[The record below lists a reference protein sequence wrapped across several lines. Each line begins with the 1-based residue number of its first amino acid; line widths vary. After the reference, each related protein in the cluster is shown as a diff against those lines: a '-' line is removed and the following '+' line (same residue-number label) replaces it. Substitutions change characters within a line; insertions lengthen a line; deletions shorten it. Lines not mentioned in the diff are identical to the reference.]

1 MDSVV
6 LRGVYC
12 WLRKNLVGEK
22 VLSVELC
29 DSKSIFLTIRKKGIG
44 VLFLII
50 SWDASLFRLY
60 PTRIKPHKIGR
71 SPFVGTLSRHLL
83 GARITSILMKSLE
96 RVVTFEL
103 VNRDLKGNPLEFRL
117 IAELMG
123 KNSNLVLVD
132 RQSREIIEAGKHVT
146 EAMSRTRPVLP
157 RTKYT
162 APPASQGANPLAAT
176 NDEVIRAL
184 EKDSETRLERRILSQ
199 FAGISPTIAR
209 EIKARAEE
217 SSHGSDS
224 DALACAAD
232 AFLSIMATISGE
244 QFEPCI
250 MTEPS
255 DGPDNRAPRA
265 DGVAFQTTKSLLCPF
280 PLIQKGNWEVE
291 RFESMADA
299 AEAFFRG
306 AERAT
311 AFVKMGRR
319 LLQMVKSKLSR
330 TKRRLAKIEA
340 ESVDKEDVDRLF
352 QRGELLKMNVHK
364 AKKGMASI
372 EVQDVF
378 SNELCAVTIELDS
391 SLSPWANVDVSF
403 KKAKK
408 AKRRLAHS
416 ATLIASAREEIA
428 YFEGLM
434 LQIEGCEG
442 IPCLQEI
449 ADELLRGGMIT
460 SRKHDEVVSGVARP
474 LPKEE
479 RQQFRRFVSSE
490 GFEILVGRNNRENDL
505 LTLKTA
511 RPFDLF
517 VHAQGVPG
525 SHVIVWRS
533 NRSSPIPKRTIEE
546 AAIIAALHS
555 KARNAQHVPVDYTPR
570 SQVKKPKGSVP
581 GKVIYMS
588 FQTIFVNPDHSLL
601 AKLAA
606 KKGTTIQNAAPRVR
620 ANEHK

>member
-1 MDSVV
+1 LDSVV

-12 WLRKNLVGEK
+12 WLRKNLIDGK

-29 DSKSIFLTIRKKGIG
+29 DSKSIFITIRKRGIS

-60 PTRIKPHKIGR
+60 PTRIKPQKIGR
-71 SPFVGTLSRHLL
+71 SPFVGTLSRHIL
-83 GARITSILMKSLE
+83 GAKITSILMKSLE

-103 VNRDLKGNPLEFRL
+103 VNLDLKGNPLEFTL

-132 RQSREIIEAGKHVT
+132 RQSREIIAAGKHVT

-157 RTKYT
+157 GTEYT

-176 NDEVIRAL
+176 KDEVTRAL
-184 EKDSETRLERRILSQ
+184 ENDPDTRLEKRILSQ
-199 FAGISPTIAR
+199 FAGVSPTIAR

-217 SSHGSDS
+217 SSHGK
-224 DALACAAD
+224 DALASAAD
-232 AFLSIMATISGE
+232 AFLSIMAKISGE

-250 MTEPS
+250 MREAS
-255 DGPDNRAPRA
+255 DGLTNSAPRA

-280 PLIQKGNWEVE
+280 PLIQKHGWEVE

-299 AEAFFRG
+299 AEAFFRDV
-306 AERAT
+306 EQAT
-311 AFVKMGRR
+311 ALVKMGRL
-319 LLQMVKSKLSR
+319 LLQMVKSRLAKA
-330 TKRRLAKIEA
+330 KRRLSKIEA
-340 ESVDKEDVDRLF
+340 EAVDKEDVARLF
-352 QRGELLKMNVHK
+352 QKGELLKMNVQR
-364 AKKGMASI
+364 AQKGMASI

-378 SNELCAVTIELDS
+378 SNEQCAVTIELNA

-416 ATLIASAREEIA
+416 ANLVSSARDEIA
-428 YFEGLM
+428 YFEGLL

-442 IPCLQEI
+442 ILCLQEI
-449 ADELLRGGMIT
+449 ADELLRVGMIT
-460 SRKHDEVVSGVARP
+460 RRKHDEVVSGVARP

-517 VHAQGVPG
+517 VHAQGIPG
-525 SHVIVWRS
+525 SHVIVWRA

-555 KARNAQHVPVDYTPR
+555 KARNSQHVPVDYTPR
-570 SQVKKPKGSVP
+570 SQVKKPKGTVP

-588 FQTIFVNPDHSLL
+588 FQTVFVNPDHSLL

-606 KKGTTIQNAAPRVR
+606 KKGTTTQNAVPRVG